1 MNESDKFGYSDIFH
15 PLDPFPAFWRRYS
28 PSNIQPLKKS
38 LKKRLST
45 VPKKQKV

>member
-15 PLDPFPAFWRRYS
+15 SLDPFPAFWRRYS
-28 PSNIQPLKKS
+28 PSNIQPLKNLS
-38 LKKRLST
+38 KKDST